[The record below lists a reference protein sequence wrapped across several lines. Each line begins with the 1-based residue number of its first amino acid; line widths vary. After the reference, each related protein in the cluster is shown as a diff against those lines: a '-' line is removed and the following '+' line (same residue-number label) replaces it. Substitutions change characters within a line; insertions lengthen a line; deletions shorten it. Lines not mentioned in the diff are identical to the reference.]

1 MLATTPERTFLEK
14 ATILHQEAYRP
25 ENSNIPERYSRHY
38 YDIYCMCKK
47 GIKDTALNDF
57 KLLEDVA
64 TFKMKFY
71 PRNWA
76 RYDLAKEGNL
86 KLLPP
91 MHSLVRLKK
100 DYETMKSMIYGV
112 YPSFD
117 EILKVI
123 ENLENE
129 IKKYKL

>member
-1 MLATTPERTFLEK
+1 
-14 ATILHQEAYRP
+14 
-25 ENSNIPERYSRHY
+25 
-38 YDIYCMCKK
+38 
-47 GIKDTALNDF
+47 
-57 KLLEDVA
+57 
-64 TFKMKFY
+64 
-71 PRNWA
+71 
-76 RYDLAKEGNL
+76 
-86 KLLPP
+86 